1 MLSLRINVCNVP
13 QADIQAVL
21 TRVCINSVGTT
32 LGENQLALVSAA

>member
-1 MLSLRINVCNVP
+1 MLCVGIDVRKVP